1 MVVYMDLTI
10 QEFSKRTELPPSKLR
25 FYDKKGLLQP
35 STRSENGY
43 RVYSTEQI
51 HLAKMIDSLRKADIA
66 IQDIKHYTEADD
78 QEKRVI
84 LDRWKMELDKRMES
98 LHAARK
104 YVGGM
109 KVENTQTLMLSKWEK
124 EKCFVWQK
132 FESERSPHPFREHFF
147 TAKRQLEEQ
156 GISCSEQ
163 VYLRNEKVSK
173 EKIIGEVGFEVSNS
187 SQLKNNE
194 NIRFEQVPPTL
205 FAVMQDCRA
214 DDAFLCF
221 SYIQVVIRY
230 GFQPAGNKM
239 ERYSNLDSDTFD
251 YLIPLV
257 K

>member
-1 MVVYMDLTI
+1 MELTI
-10 QEFSKRTELPPSKLR
+10 QEFSKRTGLPPSKLR

-35 STRSENGY
+35 SSRSENGY
-43 RVYSTEQI
+43 RVYSIEQI

-66 IQDIKHYTEADD
+66 IQDIRHYTESDE

-84 LDRWKMELDKRMES
+84 LDSWKKDLDKRMES
-98 LHAARK
+98 LLAARK

-124 EKCFVWQK
+124 EKYFVWQK
-132 FESERSPHPFREHFF
+132 FDSERCPHPFRVHFF
-147 TAKRQLEEQ
+147 TAKRLLEEQ
-156 GISCSEQ
+156 GIPTSDQ
-163 VYLRNEKVSK
+163 VYLRNEQVTK
-173 EKIIGEVGFEVSNS
+173 EKIIGEVGFEVSS
-187 SQLKNNE
+187 SAQLKNIE
-194 NIRFEQVPPTL
+194 NIRFEKIPPTL
-205 FAVMQDCRA
+205 LAVMLDCRA

-239 ERYSNLDSDTFD
+239 ERYPNIDSDTFD

>member
-1 MVVYMDLTI
+1 MDLTI
-10 QEFSKRTELPPSKLR
+10 QEFSKRTGLPPSKLR

-35 STRSENGY
+35 SSRSENGY
-43 RVYSTEQI
+43 RVYSIEQI
-51 HLAKMIDSLRKADIA
+51 HMAKMIDSLRKADIA
-66 IQDIKHYTEADD
+66 IQDIRHYMEADE

-84 LDRWKMELDKRMES
+84 LDSWKKDLDKRMES

-132 FESERSPHPFREHFF
+132 FESERSPYSFREHFF
-147 TAKRQLEEQ
+147 TAKCLLEEQ
-156 GISCSEQ
+156 GIRCSEQ
-163 VYLRNEKVSK
+163 VYLRNEKVTK
-173 EKIIGEVGFEVSNS
+173 EKIIGEIGFEVSNCF
-187 SQLKNNE
+187 QLKDTE
-194 NIRFEQVPPTL
+194 YIRFEKVPPTL
-205 FAVMQDCRA
+205 FAIMQDCRA

-230 GFQPAGNKM
+230 GFQPAGTKM
-239 ERYSNLDSDTFD
+239 ERYPNLDSDNFD

>member
-1 MVVYMDLTI
+1 MELTI
-10 QEFSKRTELPPSKLR
+10 QEFSKRTGLPPSKLR

-35 STRSENGY
+35 FSRSDNGY
-43 RVYSTEQI
+43 RVYSMEQI
-51 HLAKMIDSLRKADIA
+51 HLAKMVDSLRKADIG
-66 IQDIKHYTEADD
+66 IQDIRHYTEAGEH
-78 QEKRVI
+78 EKKVI
-84 LDRWKMELDKRMES
+84 LDCWKKDLDKRLES

-124 EKCFVWQK
+124 DKFFVWQR
-132 FESERSPHPFREHFF
+132 FESERSAYPFREHFVK
-147 TAKRQLEEQ
+147 AKRLLEEQ
-156 GISCSEQ
+156 GIPCSEQ
-163 VYLRNEKVSK
+163 VYLRNEKVAG
-173 EKIIGEVGFEVSNS
+173 EKIIGEVGFEVSYS
-187 SQLKNNE
+187 THLKNKE
-194 NIRFEQVPPTL
+194 NIRFEKVPPTL

-230 GFQPAGNKM
+230 GFQPAGNKI
-239 ERYSNLDSDTFD
+239 ERYANIDSDTFD